1 MTNNQ
6 FDPTGVIP
14 ACLMPFDAQLEID
27 EPAYRRHLSDLAGV
41 EGITAITVNGHAAE
55 VHALSVEEQRRG
67 IEVARDEVGGGL
79 PLVAGIHTGN
89 TREASCLATMAE
101 AAGADALLVFPS
113 NVLTMGGQQR
123 PACARAHVGAIADST
138 ELPLIL
144 FQYPMVGGLGYPL
157 ETLLGLCTEFPTI
170 RAIKDWCNDPHL
182 HERHIRELH
191 ALDRPVKVLST
202 HSMWLLSSLVLGSDG
217 LLSGAGSVIA
227 HLQVALF
234 RAVQGNDLQ
243 AARTINDR
251 IYPTVR
257 AFYTD
262 PLLDMHN
269 RMKESLVLLNRLDAA
284 HVRPPLT
291 KLKRSEIQR
300 IGSGLSEAGVTASTV
315 YKNVDA
321 GASTVP
327 SGADK
332 PYAGL

>member
-1 MTNNQ
+1 
-6 FDPTGVIP
+6 
-14 ACLMPFDAQLEID
+14 MPFDARLEID

-55 VHALSVEEQRRG
+55 LHALSFDEQRRG
-67 IEVARDEVGGGL
+67 IEIARDAVAGKL

-89 TREASCLATMAE
+89 TREASRLATMAA

-113 NVLTMGGQQR
+113 DALTVGGQQR
-123 PACARAHVGAIADST
+123 PECARAHIGAIADST

-144 FQYPMVGGLGYPL
+144 FQYPMTGGLGYPL
-157 ETLLGLCTEFPTI
+157 DTLLGLCTEYPSI

-182 HERHIRELH
+182 HERQIRELH

-202 HSMWLLSSLVLGSDG
+202 HSMWLLGSLVLGCDG

-227 HLQVALF
+227 NLQVALF
-234 RAVQGNDLQ
+234 RAVQRNDLQ
-243 AARTINDR
+243 TARTINDR

-257 AFYTD
+257 AFYSD

-269 RMKESLVLLNRLDAA
+269 RMKEALVLLGRLDAA

-291 KLKRSEIQR
+291 KLKQSEIQR
-300 IGSGLSEAGVTASTV
+300 LGSLLREAGITVSTV
-315 YKNVDA
+315 YEN
-321 GASTVP
+321 GI
-327 SGADK
+327 
-332 PYAGL
+332 L